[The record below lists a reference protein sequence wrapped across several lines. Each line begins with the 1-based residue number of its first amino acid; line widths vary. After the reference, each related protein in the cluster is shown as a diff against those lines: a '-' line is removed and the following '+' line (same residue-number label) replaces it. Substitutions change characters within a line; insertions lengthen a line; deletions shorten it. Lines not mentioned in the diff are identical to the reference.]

1 MYSFPRVLPTVIPF
15 ISMIIG
21 IETIFFCKAENGQNS
36 YVALVGPEQ
45 PIYFA
50 IGLEFS
56 FINWDYSW
64 TCQESYPNKS

>member
-1 MYSFPRVLPTVIPF
+1 
-15 ISMIIG
+15 MIIG